1 MRLTEREAIVSLC
14 NLDHSVLSD
23 SSVGG
28 AVVIVIMKLKMS
40 PGQVIIHEDEG
51 GDMKE
56 DCKKV
61 RSLWILSWITGM

>member
-1 MRLTEREAIVSLC
+1 
-14 NLDHSVLSD
+14 LSD